1 MKKGFQEVNVTISP
15 LCPLEPCEISDSQ
28 KVEIYSARKIQIYTD
43 DRKKLLKEI
52 SPDPQGHIKMEIEDG
67 TYIVDMKDLGIDSTA
82 DLPEKVRIL
91 PGKTVHLKVS
101 IDTGI
106 R

>member
-1 MKKGFQEVNVTISP
+1 
-15 LCPLEPCEISDSQ
+15 
-28 KVEIYSARKIQIYTD
+28 
-43 DRKKLLKEI
+43 
-52 SPDPQGHIKMEIEDG
+52 MEIEDG
-67 TYIVDMKDLGIDSTA
+67 TYIVDIKDLGIDSTA

-91 PGKTVHLKVS
+91 PGKTVHLKAS

>member
-1 MKKGFQEVNVTISP
+1 MTEKN
-15 LCPLEPCEISDSQ
+15 
-28 KVEIYSARKIQIYTD
+28 
-43 DRKKLLKEI
+43 LLKEI
-52 SPDPQGHIKMEIEDG
+52 SSDPKRHIKMEIEDG

-82 DLPEKVRIL
+82 ALPEKVRIL
-91 PGKTVHLKVS
+91 PGKTVHLKAS